1 MNDDLNSVKL
11 SSSAASGDAAKGRY
25 HHGDLRAALIEAGT
39 QVLAERGLEG
49 FSLRECARRAAVSP
63 AAPAHHFGDAKG
75 LLTAIAAKGFAEFG
89 AALEAAQAGL
99 TTRSIRLRAQGR
111 AYVRFARA
119 NPAYF
124 DLMWRSA
131 LLNQSDPDFR
141 RAADAAFAT
150 LAAAVPE
157 SAQGKQNANAVAA
170 WALVHGYARL
180 MLDGPLAD
188 APETFLDQVLERLS
202 VS

>member
-1 MNDDLNSVKL
+1 MKDDLNIVKL
-11 SSSAASGDAAKGRY
+11 NLGDSPEDATKGRY
-25 HHGDLRAALIEAGT
+25 HHGDLRSALIEAGT
-39 QVLAERGLEG
+39 QLLAERGMEG
-49 FSLRECARRAAVSP
+49 FSLRECARRAGVSP

-75 LLTAIAAKGFAEFG
+75 LLTAIAARGFAEFG

-111 AYVRFARA
+111 AYVRFAQA
-119 NPAYF
+119 NPAFF
-124 DLMWRSA
+124 DLMWRSP
-131 LLNQSDPDFR
+131 LLNQADPELR
-141 RAADAAFAT
+141 KAADAAFAT
-150 LAAAVPE
+150 LQSAVPE
-157 SAQGKQNANAVAA
+157 SGQGKQNANAVAA

-188 APETFLDQVLERLS
+188 APDAFLDQVLERLT

>member
-1 MNDDLNSVKL
+1 MDDDLNSVKL
-11 SSSAASGDAAKGRY
+11 NHDAPPEDAAKGRY
-25 HHGDLRAALIEAGT
+25 HHGDLRSALIDAGA

-49 FSLRECARRAAVSP
+49 FSLRECARRAGVSP
-63 AAPAHHFGDAKG
+63 AAPAHHFGDARG
-75 LLTAIAAKGFAEFG
+75 LLTAIAARGFTEFG
-89 AALEAAQAGL
+89 AALEAAQEGL

-119 NPAYF
+119 NPAFF

-131 LLNQSDPDFR
+131 LLNQADPDLR
-141 RAADAAFAT
+141 RAADTAFAT
-150 LAAAVPE
+150 LAAAVPD
-157 SAQGKQNANAVAA
+157 SGQGKQNPNAVAA

-188 APETFLDQVLERLS
+188 APEAFLDQVLERLS
-202 VS
+202 IS